1 LGIFESV
8 WLDEKQKE
16 QLSILRDLLINIF
29 KRNNGIVFKGGTALA
44 FFYGSERFSEDLDLS
59 VDSEEAYLRIDNA
72 IEDIS
77 AKGKY
82 EIVNDWEN
90 EIEND
95 RGFRR
100 YLLRFKYGLEESI
113 NIHIDCSIEEVVLEP
128 EQVMLSNGYDVAKI
142 LVMKKEEMLT
152 EKVRAI
158 YTRHKGRDL
167 YDLYFLAVILKTVI
181 SISLIHEKF
190 KRYGVAERFSSES
203 FSRRIEELRPYWN
216 DLKGIVNNFE
226 ALDFGSVKNSVVE
239 AFKNI

>member
-8 WLDEKQKE
+8 WLGEKQKA

-29 KRNNGIVFKGGTALA
+29 KRNNGIVFKGGTAAA
-44 FFYGSERFSEDLDLS
+44 FFYGSERFSEDLDFS
-59 VDSEEAYLRIDNA
+59 VDSEEAYLRIDGA

-82 EIVNDWEN
+82 EIVNDWES
-90 EIEND
+90 EIESN
-95 RGFRR
+95 GKLRR
-100 YLLRFKYGLEESI
+100 YLLRFKYGVEESI

-128 EQVMLSNGYDVAKI
+128 EQVVLSNGYDVAKI
-142 LVMKKEEMLT
+142 LVMKKEEMLA

-167 YDLYFLAVILKTVI
+167 YDLYFLAVVLKTVI
-181 SISLIHEKF
+181 SIGLIHDKF
-190 KRYGVAERFSSES
+190 KRYGVAERFSSKS
-203 FSRRIEELRPYWN
+203 FNRRIEELRPYWN
-216 DLKGIVNNFE
+216 DLRGLVNNFE
-226 ALDFGSVKNSVVE
+226 ALDFDSVKNGVVE